1 MLQRLIVRNLAIV
14 QFAEVEFASGLNVL
28 TGETGAGKS
37 VLMGALELV
46 MGGRA
51 ESSIVRDGESEA
63 RVEAEFL
70 LEKGELKDVA
80 QELEEAGLPPCEDG
94 ILTVRRTVNAN
105 GGGRTWV
112 NDSTASAGTLKKLAK
127 RLLDIHGARANQ
139 KILEERFQRE
149 ALDDFGDVEEMLER
163 AKYAEAW
170 EGRQKTIAAIK
181 DLEGEGDTDEELDML
196 RYQVNELDEANL
208 SEEDETI
215 AERQRKAASME
226 DVRAAASEATEA
238 LGGEDQSVAELLMR
252 LQPDLRLMARNL
264 PEASE
269 WVDAAEE
276 MCIKAQN
283 LSREIHRTIM
293 QLEGAEENLAE
304 LDARLT
310 LVNRLKRKFKAATV
324 EELLA
329 TLEKKRARM
338 ERLENREAELA
349 SLSAQLKELD
359 LALLKNGEK
368 VSERRVKAAGKIGKE
383 VTKELHDLGF
393 LQAKFEVRLER
404 TEPGASG
411 LDRVE
416 YMFEP
421 NPGES
426 ARELRDI
433 ASSGE
438 TARVMLALKSV
449 LSAHDR
455 TSVLVFDE
463 IDANIGGEVGRAV
476 GEKLRKVSRSHQVL
490 AITHLPQSAVY
501 GERHLV
507 VSKRVEGGR
516 TLTGIEQVE
525 GAKRVEEIARM
536 LGGVNLT
543 SVTRKHAEELLNYGK
558 TDR

>member
-1 MLQRLIVRNLAIV
+1 
-14 QFAEVEFASGLNVL
+14 
-28 TGETGAGKS
+28 
-37 VLMGALELV
+37 MGALELV

-63 RVEAEFL
+63 RVEAEFA
-70 LEKGELKDVA
+70 LEKSELKDIA
-80 QELEEAGLPPCEDG
+80 RELEEAGLPPCEDG
-94 ILTVRRTVNAN
+94 ILTVRRTVNAT

-149 ALDDFGDVEEMLER
+149 ALDDFGDVEEMAGR

-238 LGGEDQSVAELLMR
+238 LGGEGQSVAELLMR

-338 ERLENREAELA
+338 ERLENLEAELA

-426 ARELRDI
+426 ARALRDI

-449 LSAHDR
+449 LSAHDK

-516 TLTGIEQVE
+516 TLTGIERVE

>member
-1 MLQRLIVRNLAIV
+1 
-14 QFAEVEFASGLNVL
+14 
-28 TGETGAGKS
+28 
-37 VLMGALELV
+37 MGALELV

-80 QELEEAGLPPCEDG
+80 QELAEAGLPPCEDG

-149 ALDDFGDVEEMLER
+149 ALDDFGDVEEMAER

-276 MCIKAQN
+276 RCIKAQN

-449 LSAHDR
+449 LSAHDK

>member
-1 MLQRLIVRNLAIV
+1 
-14 QFAEVEFASGLNVL
+14 
-28 TGETGAGKS
+28 
-37 VLMGALELV
+37 MGALELV

-51 ESSIVRDGESEA
+51 DSSIVRDGETEA
-63 RVEAEFL
+63 KVEAEFAL
-70 LEKGELKDVA
+70 KGSSLKDVDR
-80 QELEEAGLPPCEDG
+80 ELNEAGLPKCEDG
-94 ILTVRRTVNAN
+94 ILSVRRTVNAS

-112 NDSTASAGTLKKLAK
+112 NDSPASAGTLKKLSK
-127 RLLDIHGARANQ
+127 RILDIHGARANQ

-149 ALDDFGDVEEMLER
+149 ALDDFGDVEQMAER
-163 AKYAEAW
+163 VQYAEAW
-170 EGRQKTIAAIK
+170 EGRAKTLAAIR

-196 RYQVNELDEANL
+196 RYQVNELDEAGL
-208 SEEDETI
+208 TEEDETI

-226 DVRAAASEATEA
+226 DVRAAAGEATEA
-238 LGGEDQSVAELLMR
+238 LGGEGQSVAELLMR

-264 PEASE
+264 PEAGE

-283 LSREIHRTIM
+283 LSREIHRAIM
-293 QLEGAEENLAE
+293 RLEGAEENLAE

-310 LVNRLKRKFKAATV
+310 LVNRLKRKFKAVTV
-324 EELLA
+324 AELKA
-329 TLEKKRARM
+329 TLAKKRARM
-338 ERLENREAELA
+338 ERLENRETELA
-349 SLSAQLKELD
+349 KLNTQLKELD
-359 LALLKNGEK
+359 AALLKNGEK
-368 VSERRVKAAGKIGKE
+368 VSARRLAAAGKIGRE

-404 TEPGASG
+404 MEPGASG
-411 LDRVE
+411 IDRVL

-426 ARELRDI
+426 ARELKDI

-449 LSAHDR
+449 LSAHDQ

-476 GEKLRKVSRSHQVL
+476 GQKLRKVARNHQVL

-507 VSKRVEGGR
+507 VSKQVEGGR
-516 TLTGIEQVE
+516 TRTSIAPVE
-525 GAKRVEEIARM
+525 GDRRVEEIARM

-543 SVTRKHAEELLNYGK
+543 SVTKKHAEELLNYGK

>member
-80 QELEEAGLPPCEDG
+80 QALEEAGLPPCEDG

-149 ALDDFGDVEEMLER
+149 ALDDFGDVEEMAER